1 MSLTALFM
9 LLFGLFIASYKVL
22 RRRPGWGS
30 YIELNTISNKAALP
44 SPITFEPPLPQPPFG
59 PSGGLPQW
67 LNPWVSR
74 LFVAI
79 VLQCAAL
86 YLLSQ
91 FPGFESPFWLGIVLQ
106 GYTYG
111 SSALFYASGRDD
123 PTGY

>member
-9 LLFGLFIASYKVL
+9 LLFGLFIASYWVF
-22 RRRPGWGS
+22 RRWPKGDFHGGLAPS
-30 YIELNTISNKAALP
+30 SLEAALP

-59 PSGGLPQW
+59 PGGGLPQW
-67 LNPWVSR
+67 LNPWVTR
-74 LFVAI
+74 LFIAI

-91 FPGFESPFWLGIVLQ
+91 FPSFESPFWLGIVLQ

-111 SSALFYASGRDD
+111 SAALFYASGRDD